1 MHCSFAVRASILPV
15 ALLVLVGCGRDVSAR
30 TEAKSQSLS
39 PPPPVTVEVETA
51 LPRALDRRIAIVGT
65 LYAAE
70 EAVISTRTAGI
81 LRRTYLD
88 VGDTAAPD
96 APLAEVDTLDYEVA
110 VRQAEAALAE
120 VLARLGVNTVP
131 DDSFDLDTVSTVAR
145 SHAQLENARFN
156 YERLANLSG
165 GRMSTVAD
173 QELNDASTRLRVA
186 EAERRLAHDEAAA
199 LVASARE
206 RQSLLQ
212 MARQRLSNT
221 LTRTPPIPT
230 TLGREGAVDW
240 VVAERLVTE
249 GQYLNMADQ
258 LYRLIVAD
266 PLKLRSR
273 VPERY
278 AHEVRTGQPVI
289 LEVLG
294 GPASLRGAIT
304 TISPAVDPASRTFE
318 VEALIDNTSNAVKP
332 GAFAKGQIVVTG
344 AAPRLSAPVGAL
356 VTTGG
361 STRLYVV
368 EDGTARQRTVQI
380 GRESEGR
387 VEIVS
392 GVREGETIVT
402 QGAAALTDGT
412 IVRIATGSS

>member
-1 MHCSFAVRASILPV
+1 M
-15 ALLVLVGCGRDVSAR
+15 
-30 TEAKSQSLS
+30 
-39 PPPPVTVEVETA
+39 EVETA
-51 LPRALDRRIAIVGT
+51 LPRALDRQIPIVGT

-81 LRRTYLD
+81 LRRTHVD
-88 VGDTAAPD
+88 VGDTVLPD
-96 APLAEVDTLDYEVA
+96 APLAQVDTVDYEVA
-110 VRQAEAALAE
+110 VRQAQAALAE
-120 VLARLGVNTVP
+120 VLARLGVTDVP
-131 DDSFDLDTVSTVAR
+131 DESFDLNTVSTVAR
-145 SHAQLENARFN
+145 SRAQLENARFN
-156 YERLANLSG
+156 YERLAGLSG
-165 GRMSTVAD
+165 GRLATVAD

-186 EAERRLAHDEAAA
+186 EAELRLAHDEAAA

-230 TLGREGAVDW
+230 TLGREGALDW

-278 AHEVRTGQPVI
+278 AHEVRIGQPVA

-294 GPASLRGAIT
+294 GPSALRGAIT

-332 GAFAKGQIVVTG
+332 GAFAKGNIVVTG

-380 GRESEGR
+380 GRESDGR
-387 VEIVS
+387 VEIVN

-412 IVRIATGSS
+412 NVRVATGSS